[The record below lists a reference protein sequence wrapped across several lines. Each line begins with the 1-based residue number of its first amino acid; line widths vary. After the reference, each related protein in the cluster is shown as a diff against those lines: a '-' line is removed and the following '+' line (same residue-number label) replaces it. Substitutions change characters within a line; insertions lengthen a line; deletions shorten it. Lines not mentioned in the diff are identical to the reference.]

1 MQKLLFV
8 IALALSTAVT
18 AADTDTKAAAPD
30 PSALASQCVGLE
42 SAGEHQCMQIIFRY
56 RYGPA
61 ATPHKL
67 TLAENTGID
76 AIMKSDPLAILVLLP
91 DGSYTIG
98 HVLSGD
104 TLANRFFYIPCNAN
118 PCPK

>member
-1 MQKLLFV
+1 VM
-8 IALALSTAVT
+8 
-18 AADTDTKAAAPD
+18 
-30 PSALASQCVGLE
+30 
-42 SAGEHQCMQIIFRY
+42 
-56 RYGPA
+56 
-61 ATPHKL
+61 
-67 TLAENTGID
+67 
-76 AIMKSDPLAILVLLP
+76 LP